1 MTTNYHQWRII
12 AMAWVMYL
20 IFVPLR
26 ERSFDV
32 FLSRPNQVMLGIS
45 IIYLIIIA
53 GSMRWPILHF
63 VIIMLMAIYPFGKMV
78 EYQTFQVIKLSHN
91 YGDIVI
97 FAFCFILILYFVV
110 AYIYQSR
117 IIRESVKSDPMKFGI
132 SSDYKEISINHWI
145 FSENKEGQKY
155 SNSIMLI
162 AITVRL
168 ILREMDKSVTELFFE
183 VLAFI
188 VILLVM
194 NYLVINLCFIVEL
207 VKLEKRKGRKLKIS
221 PLYE

>member
-12 AMAWVMYL
+12 ALAWFMYL

-32 FLSRPNQVMLGIS
+32 FLSRPNQVMLVIS
-45 IIYLIIIA
+45 IIYLLIIA
-53 GSMRWPILHF
+53 GSMRWPVLHF
-63 VIIMLMAIYPFGKMV
+63 VIVMLMAIYPFGKMV
-78 EYQTFQVIKLSHN
+78 EFQTFQVIKLSQH

-97 FAFCFILILYFVV
+97 YVFCIILVTYFVV
-110 AYIYQSR
+110 TYIFQSR
-117 IIRESVKSDPMKFGI
+117 IIRESVKSDPNKFGI

-162 AITVRL
+162 AITARL
-168 ILREMDKSVTELFFE
+168 ILREMDKSVTES
-183 VLAFI
+183 VLDLLTFI
-188 VILLVM
+188 VTLLLM

-221 PLYE
+221 PLY